1 MTPKPENL
9 PEPPKDKRRGGG
21 GGGGSGGGKPPR
33 ANKPGP
39 RDDGGANPN
48 KGSVPK
54 IPLVKV

>member
-1 MTPKPENL
+1 VPKPENL

-21 GGGGSGGGKPPR
+21 GGGGKPQR

-39 RDDGGANPN
+39 RDDGGASNPN